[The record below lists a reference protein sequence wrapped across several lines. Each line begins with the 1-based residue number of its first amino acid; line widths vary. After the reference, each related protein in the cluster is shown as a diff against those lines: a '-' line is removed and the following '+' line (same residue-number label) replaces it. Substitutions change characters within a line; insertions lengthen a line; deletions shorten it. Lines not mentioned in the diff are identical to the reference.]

1 MAPTIRFALRGA
13 VHSAAGCVFRPA
25 GYSTLPDLVLVL
37 CMGFA
42 VGAPLLRALSFMAVL
57 PQLNYKI
64 ESLER

>member
-1 MAPTIRFALRGA
+1 
-13 VHSAAGCVFRPA
+13 
-25 GYSTLPDLVLVL
+25 
-37 CMGFA
+37 MGFA